1 MRKWR
6 TFRPKQEPHYATTF
20 HRAWLRFA
28 RVYHRI
34 DHRLIAQLRARDL
47 SLAQFDVLS
56 QVGASEGLTQ
66 QVLADR
72 LLVTKGNICQLLDRM
87 EDADLLVRRQDGRS
101 NRIYLTAGGRRLVQ
115 EVLPEHET
123 LVASLLSALTLT
135 SSASCASC
143 CAHSIIA
150 CAATRARRSG
160 CAPRSSLRRR
170 AAHSVVRQF
179 TMIHSSIVI

>member
-1 MRKWR
+1 MPQPS
-6 TFRPKQEPHYATTF
+6 TAL
-20 HRAWLRFA
+20 WLRFA

-56 QVGASEGLTQ
+56 QVSASGGVTQ
-66 QVLADR
+66 QELADR

-101 NRIYLTAGGRRLVQ
+101 NRIYLTAGGWRLVQ

-123 LVASLLSALTLT
+123 LVASLLSALTPDE
-135 SSASCASC
+135 
-143 CAHSIIA
+143 
-150 CAATRARRSG
+150 RRQL
-160 CAPRSSLRRR
+160 RVLLRTLDHSLRGDEGE
-170 AAHSVVRQF
+170 A
-179 TMIHSSIVI
+179 